1 MIVIGI
7 LGDIGSGKTFVSKLF
22 NCPVFNADIEV
33 NEIYKKS
40 KICYQ
45 KLKKKI
51 PEHIKSFP
59 INKIELS
66 RAILSNNHNIK
77 KINSV
82 VHPLVRKKLNI
93 FLKKKIKKKLVV
105 LDIPLLIENN
115 LNKKNYILVFID
127 SKKILIKK
135 HLKKRKN
142 FNKKIVNSLRR
153 LQTKLSTKK
162 KLSNYTIKNDFKFL
176 TVKKRVKLIKKKIL
190 YERNNTRY

>member
-1 MIVIGI
+1 MIVVGI

-22 NCPVFNADIEV
+22 NCPVFNADVEV
-33 NEIYKKS
+33 SEIYKKS

-45 KLKKKI
+45 NLKKKI

-82 VHPLVRKKLNI
+82 VHPIVRKKLNI

-162 KLSNYTIKNDFKFL
+162 KLSNYTIKNDFKLL

-190 YERNNTRY
+190 YERNNSRY

>member
-1 MIVIGI
+1 MIVVGI

-22 NCPVFNADIEV
+22 NCPVFNADVEV

-40 KICYQ
+40 KICFQ

-66 RAILSNNHNIK
+66 KAILSNNHNIK

-82 VHPLVRKKLNI
+82 VHPIVRKKLNI

-142 FNKKIVNSLRR
+142 FNKKIINSLRR

-162 KLSNYTIKNDFKFL
+162 KLSNYTIKNDFKLL

-190 YERNNTRY
+190 YERNNSRY

>member
-1 MIVIGI
+1 MIVVGI

-22 NCPVFNADIEV
+22 NCPVFNADVEV

-82 VHPLVRKKLNI
+82 VHPIVRKKLNI
-93 FLKKKIKKKLVV
+93 FLKKK
-105 LDIPLLIENN
+105 N
-115 LNKKNYILVFID
+115 
-127 SKKILIKK
+127 
-135 HLKKRKN
+135 
-142 FNKKIVNSLRR
+142 
-153 LQTKLSTKK
+153 
-162 KLSNYTIKNDFKFL
+162 
-176 TVKKRVKLIKKKIL
+176 KKKISSF
-190 YERNNTRY
+190 RCSIVN